1 MSLPTPQV
9 VPFRTDLAH
18 YFGALNREWI
28 ERYFV
33 VEEADLIVFNDP
45 LTAIV
50 EPGGQIFFVTVGDEV
65 FGTCAVIR
73 CNSKLYEL
81 AKMAVSPV
89 ARGRGYGISSLKGR
103 STLRAQREPRL
114 SCCCRTLV
122 CSQLCDFTRSMVFV
136 PYLLA
141 PHTTTR
147 AWMCKWS
154 LAWTGAP
161 KADRSEQTNFK
172 SPVIPT
178 TE

>member
-45 LTAIV
+45 LAAIV
-50 EPGGQIFFVTVGDEV
+50 ETGGQIFFVTVGDEV
-65 FGTCAVIR
+65 PGTCAVIR

-89 ARGRGYGISSLKGR
+89 ARGRGYGDLLVERAIEFARAAGAETLMLLSNSRLEPALRLYEKHGFRSVPVSMPHHYSRVDVQMELSLDV
-103 STLRAQREPRL
+103 RAEGGQ
-114 SCCCRTLV
+114 
-122 CSQLCDFTRSMVFV
+122 
-136 PYLLA
+136 
-141 PHTTTR
+141 
-147 AWMCKWS
+147 K
-154 LAWTGAP
+154 
-161 KADRSEQTNFK
+161 
-172 SPVIPT
+172 
-178 TE
+178 

>member
-33 VEEADLIVFNDP
+33 VEEADFIVFNDP

-89 ARGRGYGISSLKGR
+89 ARGRGYGDLLVERAVEFARVAEAETLMLLSNSSLVPALRLYEKHGFR
-103 STLRAQREPRL
+103 SVPVSTPHHYSRVDVQMELSLDVRAEGGQ
-114 SCCCRTLV
+114 
-122 CSQLCDFTRSMVFV
+122 
-136 PYLLA
+136 
-141 PHTTTR
+141 
-147 AWMCKWS
+147 K
-154 LAWTGAP
+154 
-161 KADRSEQTNFK
+161 
-172 SPVIPT
+172 
-178 TE
+178 

>member
-1 MSLPTPQV
+1 MSFPTPQV

-45 LTAIV
+45 LAAIV

-89 ARGRGYGISSLKGR
+89 ARGRGYGDLLVERAIEFAREEGAETLMLLSNSRLEPALRLYVKHGFRYVPVSTPHHYSRVDVQMERSL
-103 STLRAQREPRL
+103 
-114 SCCCRTLV
+114 
-122 CSQLCDFTRSMVFV
+122 
-136 PYLLA
+136 
-141 PHTTTR
+141 
-147 AWMCKWS
+147 
-154 LAWTGAP
+154 
-161 KADRSEQTNFK
+161 DRC
-172 SPVIPT
+172 
-178 TE
+178 TESGQK